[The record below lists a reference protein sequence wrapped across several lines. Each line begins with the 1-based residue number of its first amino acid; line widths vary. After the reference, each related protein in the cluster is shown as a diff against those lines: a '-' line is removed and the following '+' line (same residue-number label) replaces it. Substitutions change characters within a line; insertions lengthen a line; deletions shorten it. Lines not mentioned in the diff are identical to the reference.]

1 MNRRQTMLLGGAG
14 VAAAAGGL
22 WLGAR
27 RLSTDDSATLAP
39 EGLWSLRLARPE
51 GGELVLADFKG
62 RPLLLN
68 FWATWCPPCI
78 RELPDLNR
86 FHDTHSPKGW
96 QVVGLAVDGPTPV
109 REFLTRMPLSFP
121 VGLAGL
127 EGADLSRSLGNTSGA
142 LPFTVVFDP
151 RGRIRHRKLGVT
163 NREELAQWAS
173 TV

>member
-1 MNRRQTMLLGGAG
+1 
-14 VAAAAGGL
+14 
-22 WLGAR
+22 
-27 RLSTDDSATLAP
+27 
-39 EGLWSLRLARPE
+39 
-51 GGELVLADFKG
+51 
-62 RPLLLN
+62 
-68 FWATWCPPCI
+68 
-78 RELPDLNR
+78 LNR